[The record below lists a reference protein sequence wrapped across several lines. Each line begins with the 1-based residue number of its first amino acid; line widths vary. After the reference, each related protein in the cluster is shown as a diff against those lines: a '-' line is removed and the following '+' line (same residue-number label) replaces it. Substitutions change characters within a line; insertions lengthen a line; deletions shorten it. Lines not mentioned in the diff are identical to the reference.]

1 MSIPSIREM
10 AIADNVLVFMNY
22 LVKTGDEIEGH
33 AHVFDHITLLAR
45 GSVRMEHDN
54 GSKEYTAPYLI
65 ITPKNI
71 KHKFTALEDKCLLC
85 CIHAI
90 RDGDELD
97 DVAPQDITPEKAMEL
112 FTKHPIIH
120 QEVLSNE

>member
-1 MSIPSIREM
+1 MANPFIREM
-10 AIADNVLVFMNY
+10 AIADNVLVYMNY
-22 LVKTGDEIEGH
+22 LIEKGDEIQDH

-45 GSVRMEHDN
+45 GSVKMEHDG

-71 KHKFTALEDKCLLC
+71 QHKFTALEDKCLLC

-90 RDGDELD
+90 RDGDEIED
-97 DVAPQDITPEKAMEL
+97 IAPQDISLEKALEL
-112 FTKHPIIH
+112 FTKHPII
-120 QEVLSNE
+120 QVENSEV